1 MRDERMAVL
10 DMLNRNVITAKEAR
24 ELLEVLQKG
33 GCKQESSNKVEN
45 IEANEVF
52 DKVNTTFQKVVQK
65 TSDQIEKVQPV
76 VKDITENVKGVTDK
90 VTDKVVEKMDEAEPI
105 IKNMTSKIT
114 SFINDIKE
122 EVQEVQAKRAMQK
135 EMFEDLNDLDREEV
149 DLKEVLDIDEIEEFE
164 EFEDLDELD
173 ELDEVEETEE
183 TEEIEEI
190 EDDLDFDTSSL
201 DNLQAQLN
209 EINDVESFLKSA
221 FGEEAVADYN
231 QELEG
236 QKEDKDN

>member
-135 EMFEDLNDLDREEV
+135 EMFEDLNELNDLDREEV
-149 DLKEVLDIDEIEEFE
+149 DLKEVLDIDELED
-164 EFEDLDELD
+164 FEDLDELD
-173 ELDEVEETEE
+173 ELDEVEEVEEVEE
-183 TEEIEEI
+183 TEEI
-190 EDDLDFDTSSL
+190 EDDLDFDTSTL